1 MDSTVSAIED
11 ISVKRALY
19 DASSVD
25 FTFIFAVGFAF
36 MFAPNRGCIV
46 G

>member
-1 MDSTVSAIED
+1 MVLVAL
-11 ISVKRALY
+11 VAPALAVLVALVARA
-19 DASSVD
+19 
-25 FTFIFAVGFAF
+25 FAVGFAF